1 MLILYVYWDTEWTK
15 IFCVQEISKSVLWR
29 AWDPGRIKTVQI
41 SGDRQHIWCCYL
53 QRIKITISTAQP
65 CKWMCT
71 KLCLKTSTLLLSI
84 LNVPFMNLII
94 SLVFVYNII
103 VYEYDIF
110 CKYKYS
116 FMVAIDHVTLLP
128 EASSIALNDDQWQ
141 GSWSPDLFWSV
152 HYNGIITDTL

>member
-1 MLILYVYWDTEWTK
+1 MDVY
-15 IFCVQEISKSVLWR
+15 
-29 AWDPGRIKTVQI
+29 KTLFE
-41 SGDRQHIWCCYL
+41 DL
-53 QRIKITISTAQP
+53 
-65 CKWMCT
+65 
-71 KLCLKTSTLLLSI
+71 STLLLSI

-128 EASSIALNDDQWQ
+128 EASSIALNDDQ
-141 GSWSPDLFWSV
+141 
-152 HYNGIITDTL
+152 